1 MSTLKE
7 VEVLL
12 RKVKKENRELKKA
25 IEEKDLHIKFLNERL
40 DNWADKNAL
49 LREEKLK
56 ITVDDVIAFQKAK
69 AEYASSQNRSLTE
82 QLEKQ
87 EKVELDGNLSG
98 RTVKLN
104 KPMKGDV
111 KKFKVFVKDGDKVK
125 KINFGDPNMSIK
137 KNSPARKKSYC
148 ARSGGIKGKNNK
160 LSANYWSRKMW
171 NC

>member
-1 MSTLKE
+1 MFVIATFSLDTAPLPELDMGTLMPLVMALLGMGALRTYEKTGAFMSTLKE

-98 RTVKLN
+98 
-104 KPMKGDV
+104 
-111 KKFKVFVKDGDKVK
+111 
-125 KINFGDPNMSIK
+125 
-137 KNSPARKKSYC
+137 
-148 ARSGGIKGKNNK
+148 
-160 LSANYWSRKMW
+160 
-171 NC
+171 

>member
-7 VEVLL
+7 VEALL
-12 RKVKKENRELKKA
+12 RKVKKENRDLRKD

-40 DNWADKNAL
+40 DNWAEKNAL

-98 RTVKLN
+98 
-104 KPMKGDV
+104 
-111 KKFKVFVKDGDKVK
+111 
-125 KINFGDPNMSIK
+125 
-137 KNSPARKKSYC
+137 
-148 ARSGGIKGKNNK
+148 
-160 LSANYWSRKMW
+160 
-171 NC
+171 